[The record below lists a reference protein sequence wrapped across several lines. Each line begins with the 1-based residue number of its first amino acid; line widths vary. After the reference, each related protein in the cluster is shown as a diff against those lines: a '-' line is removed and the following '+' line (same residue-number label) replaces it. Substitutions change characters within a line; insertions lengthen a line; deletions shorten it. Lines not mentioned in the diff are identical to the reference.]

1 MKWLWW
7 AMFKSGTG
15 KQLPVLLGNR
25 SWWVIES
32 LKISNISQAQFRV
45 FQATCGE
52 TEEEADLHVKLADQR
67 LDAELMGLAIRQ
79 GEIIDHFEWQPIS
92 DLIKHLSITRVTT
105 EEEIY
110 AMDPILLGMLQEHD
124 FFLSDF
130 EENSATVIGG
140 GIYQA
145 L

>member
-1 MKWLWW
+1 MKI
-7 AMFKSGTG
+7 
-15 KQLPVLLGNR
+15 N
-25 SWWVIES
+25 
-32 LKISNISQAQFRV
+32 NISQAQFRV

-52 TEEEADLHVKLADQR
+52 TEEKADLHVKLADQR

-92 DLIKHLSITRVTT
+92 DLLKHLSITRVTN